1 MRAARVASPHARHG
15 RNICASSLLL
25 LSEEG
30 PQEGLDEDAKRLACP
45 DMKAIME
52 INQKLSKERAEQI
65 LAPFHGTG
73 EIRRVLA

>member
-1 MRAARVASPHARHG
+1 MRARVASPHARHG

-25 LSEEG
+25 LSKEG
-30 PQEGLDEDAKRLACP
+30 PHEGLDEDAKRLACP
-45 DMKAIME
+45 DKKAME